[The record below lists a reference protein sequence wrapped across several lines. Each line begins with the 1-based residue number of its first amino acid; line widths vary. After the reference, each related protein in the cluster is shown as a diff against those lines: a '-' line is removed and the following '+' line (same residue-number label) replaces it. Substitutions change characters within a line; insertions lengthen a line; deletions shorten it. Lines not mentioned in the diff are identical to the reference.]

1 MRILVSGR
9 EGQVARSLAERSPA
23 INWVFAAR
31 PDCDLTKPGSFAAA
45 IEGARP
51 DLVINAAA
59 YTAVDRAEEEEAL
72 AHRINADAAGE
83 GAEAA
88 ARLGIPFIH
97 LSTDYVFDGS
107 GERPWREDDP
117 VAPLGAYGRTKAAG
131 EKAVLA
137 ASAAHS
143 VVRTSWL
150 IGPFG
155 HNFAK
160 TVLRLGAD
168 RDTFNVVADQRG
180 CPTSTLDLADALIA
194 FADHAIAGRASGI
207 WHLAG
212 QGTAT
217 WAYLAEEILTVS
229 AAHGGPSARVNRIA
243 TADYAAPATRPAN
256 SVLDSTKARE
266 ILGIALPEWRA
277 GVRAFLPRLLEA

>member
-1 MRILVSGR
+1 MRIFVSGR
-9 EGQVARSLAERSPA
+9 DGQVARSLAERGPS
-23 INWVFAAR
+23 IDWIFAAR
-31 PDCDLTKPGSFAAA
+31 PDCDLGEPGRFASAIAAA
-45 IEGARP
+45 SP

-88 ARLGIPFIH
+88 ACLAIPFVQ

-107 GERPWREDDP
+107 GTRPWREDDP

-131 EKAVLA
+131 EAAVLA
-137 ASAAHS
+137 ASPKHS

-150 IGPFG
+150 VGPFG

-160 TVLRLGAD
+160 TMLRLAAD
-168 RDTFNVVADQRG
+168 RDAIGVVADQHG
-180 CPTSTLDLADALIA
+180 CPTSTLDLADALIELA
-194 FADHAIAGRASGI
+194 GHSVAGRASGI

-212 QGTAT
+212 KGAAT
-217 WAYLAEEILTVS
+217 WADLAEAIFDVS
-229 AAHGGPSARVNRIA
+229 AANGGPTARVTHIT
-243 TADYAAPATRPAN
+243 TAEYPTAAKRPAN
-256 SVLDSTKARE
+256 SVLDATKAGAT
-266 ILGIALPEWRA
+266 LGIALQDWRA
-277 GVRAFLPRLLEA
+277 GVRAFVPRLLDA

>member
-9 EGQVARSLAERSPA
+9 DGQVARSLAERGPA
-23 INWVFAAR
+23 IDWILAAR
-31 PDCDLTKPGSFAAA
+31 PDCDLAEPGSFATAIAA
-45 IEGARP
+45 ARP
-51 DLVINAAA
+51 DLVVNAAA
-59 YTAVDRAEEEEAL
+59 YTAVDHAEDEEAL

-88 ARLGIPFIH
+88 ARLDIPFIQ

-107 GERPWREDDP
+107 GTRPWREDNP

-131 EKAVLA
+131 EAAVLS
-137 ASAAHS
+137 ASPAHS

-160 TVLRLGAD
+160 TMLRLAAD
-168 RDTFNVVADQRG
+168 RDTINVVADQHG

-194 FADHAIAGRASGI
+194 FADHTVAGRAGGI

-212 QGTAT
+212 QGAVT
-217 WAYLAEEILTVS
+217 WADLAEEIFAVS

-243 TADYAAPATRPAN
+243 TADYPTPATRPAN
-256 SVLDSTKARE
+256 SVLDGAKARDT
-266 ILGIALPEWRA
+266 LGIALPDWR
-277 GVRAFLPRLLEA
+277 GGLRAFVPRLLEA